1 MDIEKISRKAILKLK
16 LKYGLPDRGFIAGGS
31 IANLIWEMVSGN
43 KAVVN
48 DIDVFIIDNEEGDKS
63 IFSFEKKELKYYESY
78 GQISSYHKSKDS
90 YKIHDTDNE
99 GIFNKIKYS
108 SKNTSPQLII
118 DSFDINAVMIG
129 YSIEEDKFY
138 WRKEFIE
145 FLETGELRV
154 VNPTTPAH
162 TAIRIIKKANELN
175 AKVDELEF
183 KILSFFLKK
192 KYSFMEIQRTRF
204 LERYA
209 NMYEKYKSFLARFF
223 EIKRDEELEKY
234 LLESKNKEEKF
245 YYLEPLQEYEF
256 GELNTTTISIFN
268 FIFYIRNVYTN
279 PDRKVL
285 DIWNDLHFYYNDA
298 NYLTGNEKIE
308 DIKYLSKIS
317 KLYPKIINNLI
328 GMKFQEQIE
337 IVKNVM
343 QKITSQYDYTTAIA
357 VLENVKMNPK
367 MKFDEDSCLI
377 LGLTVRTKVGQ
388 VTTKPEL
395 PF

>member
-1 MDIEKISRKAILKLK
+1 MDIEKISRKALLKLK
-16 LKYGLPDRGFIAGGS
+16 LTYGLPSKGFIAGGS

-43 KAVVN
+43 KAVIN
-48 DIDVFIIDNEEGDKS
+48 DIDVFILDNLSFDKS
-63 IFSFEKKELKYYESY
+63 IFSFEKKELEYYESY
-78 GQISSYHKSKDS
+78 GQISSYHKGKES

-192 KYSFMEIQRTRF
+192 
-204 LERYA
+204 
-209 NMYEKYKSFLARFF
+209 
-223 EIKRDEELEKY
+223 
-234 LLESKNKEEKF
+234 
-245 YYLEPLQEYEF
+245 
-256 GELNTTTISIFN
+256 
-268 FIFYIRNVYTN
+268 
-279 PDRKVL
+279 
-285 DIWNDLHFYYNDA
+285 
-298 NYLTGNEKIE
+298 
-308 DIKYLSKIS
+308 
-317 KLYPKIINNLI
+317 
-328 GMKFQEQIE
+328 
-337 IVKNVM
+337 
-343 QKITSQYDYTTAIA
+343 
-357 VLENVKMNPK
+357 
-367 MKFDEDSCLI
+367 
-377 LGLTVRTKVGQ
+377 
-388 VTTKPEL
+388 
-395 PF
+395 